1 MHRPQR
7 KTCRLPINKRKI
19 PTYIACMKSAGD
31 NILRDDACKSAELKY
46 QDARLNKIYKELIVA
61 LKPEAKNAL
70 IEAEKTWV
78 QLKSAD
84 KDFESILYGD
94 TQIDNTQRLKN
105 DLFRTKDRAQV
116 LDKYLKF
123 VQIVGN

>member
-1 MHRPQR
+1 
-7 KTCRLPINKRKI
+7 
-19 PTYIACMKSAGD
+19 
-31 NILRDDACKSAELKY
+31 
-46 QDARLNKIYKELIVA
+46 LNKIYKELIVA

>member
-1 MHRPQR
+1 
-7 KTCRLPINKRKI
+7 
-19 PTYIACMKSAGD
+19 
-31 NILRDDACKSAELKY
+31 
-46 QDARLNKIYKELIVA
+46 
-61 LKPEAKNAL
+61 
-70 IEAEKTWV
+70 
-78 QLKSAD
+78 
-84 KDFESILYGD
+84 LYGD